1 MFEVSYSEFVAIFQV
16 ILIDLILAGD
26 NAIVVGMAA
35 AGVAP
40 EYRKKV
46 ILYGIGLAVIMRII
60 FAGITIQLLNIVGLA
75 LVGGLLLL
83 WVCWKLYRDLRLEAE
98 AKVALDA
105 GGDASTADV
114 RDSSPKAQKTL
125 RAAVIQ
131 VAIADI
137 SMSLDNVLA
146 VAGAAN
152 NHMTAL
158 IIGLAF
164 SVILMGIGATLIARL
179 LQKYQWIGYIGL
191 LLIEAGILEPEQL
204 EQALLKQSKEPNS
217 GYIGEVL
224 ISAGL
229 IDEKTRNRFLS
240 QQLHIP
246 TVELGHFEVDRSV
259 LGMIPER
266 IVREYNVLP
275 IFKLNNT
282 LSVAIVDPIDSDP
295 INAARNASGLKAE
308 PLIVTANELQSA
320 IDIYY
325 GMSTL
330 TSFEDE
336 DIGIDDIDDTRIV
349 QLVDNIIES
358 SARYRSSDIHIET
371 RESDI
376 RVRFRIDGKLV
387 DFQNLP
393 VSIFSRDKKVMFNS
407 SKAFFSNNW

>member
-26 NAIVVGMAA
+26 NASVVGMAA

-98 AKVALDA
+98 AQVALEA
-105 GGDASTADV
+105 GGGGPATDV
-114 RDSSPKAQKTL
+114 GDSSPVAQKTL

-179 LQKYQWIGYIGL
+179 LQKHQWIGYVGL
-191 LLIEAGILEPEQL
+191 LLIVYVAAVMIWRGSNE
-204 EQALLKQSKEPNS
+204 LL
-217 GYIGEVL
+217 VL
-224 ISAGL
+224 AGL
-229 IDEKTRNRFLS
+229 
-240 QQLHIP
+240 
-246 TVELGHFEVDRSV
+246 
-259 LGMIPER
+259 
-266 IVREYNVLP
+266 
-275 IFKLNNT
+275 
-282 LSVAIVDPIDSDP
+282 
-295 INAARNASGLKAE
+295 
-308 PLIVTANELQSA
+308 
-320 IDIYY
+320 
-325 GMSTL
+325 
-330 TSFEDE
+330 
-336 DIGIDDIDDTRIV
+336 
-349 QLVDNIIES
+349 
-358 SARYRSSDIHIET
+358 
-371 RESDI
+371 
-376 RVRFRIDGKLV
+376 
-387 DFQNLP
+387 
-393 VSIFSRDKKVMFNS
+393 
-407 SKAFFSNNW
+407 

>member
-191 LLIEAGILEPEQL
+191 LLIVYVA
-204 EQALLKQSKEPNS
+204 ALMIWRGSHELF
-217 GYIGEVL
+217 VL
-224 ISAGL
+224 AGL
-229 IDEKTRNRFLS
+229 
-240 QQLHIP
+240 
-246 TVELGHFEVDRSV
+246 
-259 LGMIPER
+259 
-266 IVREYNVLP
+266 
-275 IFKLNNT
+275 
-282 LSVAIVDPIDSDP
+282 
-295 INAARNASGLKAE
+295 
-308 PLIVTANELQSA
+308 
-320 IDIYY
+320 
-325 GMSTL
+325 
-330 TSFEDE
+330 
-336 DIGIDDIDDTRIV
+336 
-349 QLVDNIIES
+349 
-358 SARYRSSDIHIET
+358 
-371 RESDI
+371 
-376 RVRFRIDGKLV
+376 
-387 DFQNLP
+387 
-393 VSIFSRDKKVMFNS
+393 
-407 SKAFFSNNW
+407 

>member
-114 RDSSPKAQKTL
+114 QDSSPKAQKTL

-191 LLIEAGILEPEQL
+191 LLILYVA
-204 EQALLKQSKEPNS
+204 ALMIWRGSHELF
-217 GYIGEVL
+217 VL
-224 ISAGL
+224 AGL
-229 IDEKTRNRFLS
+229 
-240 QQLHIP
+240 
-246 TVELGHFEVDRSV
+246 
-259 LGMIPER
+259 
-266 IVREYNVLP
+266 
-275 IFKLNNT
+275 
-282 LSVAIVDPIDSDP
+282 
-295 INAARNASGLKAE
+295 
-308 PLIVTANELQSA
+308 
-320 IDIYY
+320 
-325 GMSTL
+325 
-330 TSFEDE
+330 
-336 DIGIDDIDDTRIV
+336 
-349 QLVDNIIES
+349 
-358 SARYRSSDIHIET
+358 
-371 RESDI
+371 
-376 RVRFRIDGKLV
+376 
-387 DFQNLP
+387 
-393 VSIFSRDKKVMFNS
+393 
-407 SKAFFSNNW
+407 